1 MTRNFTYFCEKEN
14 SIGKA
19 TDVKGNS
26 FKCEHCNQRLIY
38 LEKEKRLGAHGKTKE
53 TIDHEL
59 RQVDE
64 PLK

>member
-1 MTRNFTYFCEKEN
+1 MARNFTYFCKKEN
-14 SIGKA
+14 DIGKA
-19 TDVKGNS
+19 ADVKGNS
-26 FKCEHCNQRLIY
+26 FTCELCGQRLIY
-38 LEKEKRLGAHGKTKE
+38 LEDEKRLGAHGKTKE

>member
-1 MTRNFTYFCEKEN
+1 MARNFTYFCLSAKD
-14 SIGKA
+14 IGKA

-26 FKCEHCNQRLIY
+26 FTCEHCGQKLVY
-38 LEKEKRLGAHGKTKE
+38 LAAEKRLGAHGKTKE
-53 TIDHEL
+53 TVGHEL